1 MPLTVEQFYETGSSA
16 GFSRDFN
23 FRVTDINV
31 GGLKTKEEG
40 DDMLIFARTASLPGR
55 EIEDKIASFGGHE
68 FHLGG
73 RAVYKNAEGY
83 PIEFYCDEQMGLRG
97 KFEKA
102 SRATFNAGTGG
113 AGFGIDTT
121 ANIVL
126 QSLPKTGPG
135 ADDGKQKL
143 TLQGCSIRDIGD
155 LDYTIADG
163 TGEVVTFTV
172 TFAYQFYNWGD
183 GTGVNNTGDAA
194 GGAAAN

>member
-1 MPLTVEQFYETGSSA
+1 MALTVEQFYQTGSSA

-23 FRVTDINV
+23 FRVTDIKV
-31 GGLKTKEEG
+31 GGLETKEEN

-55 EIEDKIASFGGHE
+55 EIEDKLANFGGHE

-73 RAVYKNAEGY
+73 RAVYKNAAGY
-83 PIEFYCDEQMGLRG
+83 PIEFYCDESMDLRG
-97 KFEKA
+97 RFEDA
-102 SRATFNAGTGG
+102 SRATFNNGVGGTG
-113 AGFGIDTT
+113 FGLDTGST
-121 ANIVL
+121 IVL

-135 ADDGKQKL
+135 NGEGKQEL

-172 TFAYQFYNWGD
+172 TFAYQFYNWGK
-183 GTGVNNTGDAA
+183 GTGVDDEGGD
-194 GGAAAN
+194 